1 MDVRVSR
8 CIVARYDGRAFL
20 GLEMR
25 NLCDSCSTALP
36 EGLHHTRLKVRR
48 RMPAERGLV
57 CVLCGVVGTYDA
69 RRR

>member
-48 RMPAERGLV
+48 RMPAERG
-57 CVLCGVVGTYDA
+57 
-69 RRR
+69 